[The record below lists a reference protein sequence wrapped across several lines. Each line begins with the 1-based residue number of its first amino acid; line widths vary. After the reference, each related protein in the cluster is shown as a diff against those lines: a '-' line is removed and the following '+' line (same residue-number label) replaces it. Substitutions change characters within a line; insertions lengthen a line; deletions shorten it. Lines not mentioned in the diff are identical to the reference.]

1 MLTCL
6 LTICLLQTP
15 SHIPERT
22 DFTIIDM
29 VKNETLTV
37 EWITPDMTKNTLG
50 DRCWL
55 YDGEQEYPCN
65 Q

>member
-1 MLTCL
+1 MFSCL

-22 DFTIIDM
+22 DFIITDT

-37 EWITPDMTKNTLG
+37 EWINSDMTKNTIG
-50 DRCWL
+50 DKCWL
-55 YDGEQEYPCN
+55 YDGEAEYPCN